1 MPILINMPSLSPT
14 MKEGKLSKWLKNK
27 GDKITSGDVI
37 AEIETDKAT
46 MEIESADDGIL
57 FEIIVQEGEE
67 NVSVSTPIAIIKE
80 EGDTEEELNTFSKT
94 SGIKKAKTISSDSDG
109 KLDKREENQ
118 VKKAQT
124 KEVKKS
130 KIVDNNSRIIAS
142 PLARR
147 LAEQNNI
154 DLSII
159 IGSGPN
165 GRIVKDDL
173 NLENFSEGN
182 IVKKSSLSGNFNGD
196 EKFKDVP
203 NTNMRKTIAQRLT
216 SSLQEAPH
224 FFLSVDCDISKLNEV
239 RKIINDNNNFK
250 ISVNDFVIKASSK
263 ALKIVPKAN
272 CSWNDSFIRYYQSYD
287 IAVAVA
293 IDDGLITPIIK
304 NVEVKG
310 LEELSSEVKE
320 LALRA
325 KENKLSP
332 EEYQGGN
339 FTVSNL
345 GMFGV
350 KNFTAI
356 INSPQS
362 MILAVGMAEKRP
374 VIVNEEVKISEVM
387 TVTLSCDHRV
397 VDGALGAKWLK
408 VFKSLIEN
416 PSLMLL

>member
-80 EGDTEEELNTFSKT
+80 EGDTEEELNAFSKT

-130 KIVDNNSRIIAS
+130 ENVDNNSRIIAS

-216 SSLQEAPH
+216 FSLQEAPH

-350 KNFTAI
+350 KNFTAV
-356 INSPQS
+356 INPPQS

-374 VIVNEEVKISEVM
+374 VIVNDEVLISEVM

>member
-1 MPILINMPSLSPT
+1 MPVLINMPSLSPT

-27 GDKITSGDVI
+27 GDKIMSGDVI

-46 MEIESADDGIL
+46 MEIESSDDGVL
-57 FEIIVQEGEE
+57 FEIIIQEGEE
-67 NVSVSTPIAIIKE
+67 NVPVNSPIAIIKE
-80 EGDTEEELNTFSKT
+80 EGDSDEQLNTFSKT
-94 SGIKKAKTISSDSDG
+94 SGINKSIAISSDRDV
-109 KLDKREENQ
+109 KLDKSDENQ
-118 VKKAQT
+118 DNDIQT
-124 KEVKKS
+124 KEVIKS
-130 KIVDNNSRIIAS
+130 KKIDNNSRIIVS

-147 LAEQNNI
+147 LAEQHNI
-154 DLSII
+154 NLSKI
-159 IGSGPN
+159 IGSGPK

-173 NLENFSEGN
+173 KLEELSEGN
-182 IVKKSSLSGNFNGD
+182 IIKERSLSGISNNDVKFN
-196 EKFKDVP
+196 DVP

-216 SSLQEAPH
+216 SSLHEAPH

-239 RKIINDNNNFK
+239 RKIINDNNNIK
-250 ISVNDFVIKASSK
+250 ISVNDFVIKASAK
-263 ALKIVPKAN
+263 TLKIVPKAN
-272 CSWNDSFIRYYQSYD
+272 CSWNDEFIRYYQSYN

-304 NVEVKG
+304 NVEIKG
-310 LEELSSEVKE
+310 LEDVSSEVKE

-350 KNFTAI
+350 KNFTAV
-356 INSPQS
+356 INPPQS

-387 TVTLSCDHRV
+387 TVTLSCDHRA
-397 VDGALGAKWLK
+397 VDGALGSKWLK

>member
-1 MPILINMPSLSPT
+1 MPVFINMPSLSPT
-14 MKEGKLSKWLKNK
+14 MKEGKLSKWLINK

-46 MEIESADDGIL
+46 MEIESSDDGFL
-57 FEIIVQEGEE
+57 FEKIVQEGDEKILV
-67 NVSVSTPIAIIKE
+67 NSPIAIIKE
-80 EGDTEEELNTFSKT
+80 EGDTEEKLNTFSKA
-94 SGIKKAKTISSDSDG
+94 SDIKNTKTIPSDSDG
-109 KLDKREENQ
+109 KLNKRDENRDKET
-118 VKKAQT
+118 QT
-124 KEVKKS
+124 KEVTKS
-130 KIVDNNSRIIAS
+130 KNLDISSRIISS

-154 DLSII
+154 DLSMI
-159 IGSGPN
+159 IGSGPK

-173 NLENFSEGN
+173 KLENLSEGN
-182 IVKKSSLSGNFNGD
+182 IIKESSLSGTSNGD
-196 EKFKDVP
+196 AKFKDVP
-203 NTNMRKTIAQRLT
+203 NTNMRKTIAKRLT

-239 RKIINDNNNFK
+239 RKIINDNNNLK

-263 ALKIVPKAN
+263 ALKIVPKSN
-272 CSWNDSFIRYYQSYD
+272 CSWNDTFIRYYQNYD

-304 NVEVKG
+304 NVEMKG

-350 KNFTAI
+350 KNFTAV
-356 INSPQS
+356 INPPQS

-374 VIVNEEVKISEVM
+374 VIINEEVMISEVM

>member
-80 EGDTEEELNTFSKT
+80 EGDTEEELNAFSKT

-130 KIVDNNSRIIAS
+130 ENVDNNSRIIAS

-350 KNFTAI
+350 KNFTAV
-356 INSPQS
+356 INPPQS

-374 VIVNEEVKISEVM
+374 VIVNDEVLISEVM